1 MGICYLVN
9 PLHQQINSVFHN
21 VSHALEIPDYIMSH
35 DSNYEHE
42 SYGHTDY
49 QIGNLNHDHEIVD
62 FIDSVFDASDEDGG
76 SEDSML
82 TEIKID
88 KHITTYQFQFQNNF
102 NIAIFQNFW
111 FEIFFSKYFFRFNFF
126 ILQRMFIKSNYYI
139 IETWSKVLNADSF
152 EEEISHTIIFC
163 YISSPNKKFVLHSFR

>member
-1 MGICYLVN
+1 MKNGLAKGLKPLLIKRLALLMGICYLVN

-111 FEIFFSKYFFRFNFF
+111 LSQEKLESGYLKRLKEPPQYFNN
-126 ILQRMFIKSNYYI
+126 QS
-139 IETWSKVLNADSF
+139 V
-152 EEEISHTIIFC
+152 
-163 YISSPNKKFVLHSFR
+163 